1 MNQITWTKK
10 ALKQLLSIDT
20 RYISA
25 IRRKVEELKTFPDV
39 ALDLKKMKGADNQYR
54 LRVGDYRILFEVIND
69 QPTII
74 SIQAVKR
81 RTSTTY

>member
-1 MNQITWTKK
+1 MNQIAWTRK
-10 ALKQLLSIDT
+10 AIKQLQSIDT

-25 IRRKVEELKTFPDV
+25 IRRKVKELEKFPDV
-39 ALDLKKMKGADNQYR
+39 TLDLKKLSGANNQYR
-54 LRVGDYRILFEVIND
+54 LRVGDYRILFEVID
-69 QPTII
+69 GQPIVI